1 MMAELTFEIPP
12 TQGLKA
18 EIGNDG
24 SIMLSQYDPYVDDS
38 PQVVIIEAYQ
48 IEIVAGWLR
57 QCQTIIEG
65 VG

>member
-1 MMAELTFEIPP
+1 MTTELTFEIPP

-48 IEIVAGWLR
+48 VEIVAGWLR